1 MNSGQTMLRRERD
14 NSGAMHNSERIAKNN
29 HCIGAL
35 GRGGG
40 KGGIELLGRSRL
52 DYRESHAKVS
62 GGARETHQAWCD
74 WLLSNPSFFTVI
86 DSYPIELL
94 FHGKEGWIG

>member
-1 MNSGQTMLRRERD
+1 
-14 NSGAMHNSERIAKNN
+14 MHNSERIAKNN

-62 GGARETHQAWCD
+62 GGAGYLLGQHQPVHGVAR
-74 WLLSNPSFFTVI
+74 I
-86 DSYPIELL
+86 DQDRNFRGARNQFPEDFYL
-94 FHGKEGWIG
+94 F